1 MPLGTDTL
9 RFGGGLS
16 FLQAI
21 YLGMCFTG
29 GPGYWVQTLGL
40 CSLVCC
46 TSLGLNQVSHVMGC
60 WEPII
65 WEVLLFPSLL
75 FLWPVE
81 QWQSKASWTHHDGW
95 ANCWSPD
102 FCLGPCVGSGVTLG
116 AGGSY
121 LAPLALKPASEIS
134 LFEGVNE
141 SARYFLPTGRG
152 KSSAHVWI
160 NNWKWLLTVQ
170 EVQSIWN

>member
-40 CSLVCC
+40 CSIVCC

-65 WEVLLFPSLL
+65 WEVLLFPSLC
-75 FLWPVE
+75 F
-81 QWQSKASWTHHDGW
+81 
-95 ANCWSPD
+95 
-102 FCLGPCVGSGVTLG
+102 FCGLLSNGSQ
-116 AGGSY
+116 
-121 LAPLALKPASEIS
+121 KPAGPIMMGGQIAGVQIS
-134 LFEGVNE
+134 V
-141 SARYFLPTGRG
+141 
-152 KSSAHVWI
+152 
-160 NNWKWLLTVQ
+160 
-170 EVQSIWN
+170 

>member
-1 MPLGTDTL
+1 MPLGTDTR

-40 CSLVCC
+40 CSIVCC
-46 TSLGLNQVSHVMGC
+46 TSLGLNQVSRYGPL
-60 WEPII
+60 EANNLGSSPFS
-65 WEVLLFPSLL
+65 LSLL
-75 FLWPVE
+75 FLWPVG
-81 QWQSKASWTHHDGW
+81 QWQSKASWTHHDMW
-95 ANCWSPD
+95 ANCLSPD
-102 FCLGPCVGSGVTLG
+102 FCLGPYVGSWVTLR

-121 LAPLALKPASEIS
+121 LEPLALKPASEIS

-152 KSSAHVWI
+152 KSSAHV
-160 NNWKWLLTVQ
+160 
-170 EVQSIWN
+170 